1 MCVCGIVTF
10 NRKIYLQFKVK
21 TTNVAREAWLSAG
34 LSKST
39 PAHTVTQACISA
51 NTAVASCL
59 SNIHL
64 GTRDHTCI
72 LLSITK
78 MSPSLV
84 SNNLPNWRIVLF
96 STLPLELSE
105 FEIIF
110 EVLNSRRTLLPLL
123 CV

>member
-1 MCVCGIVTF
+1 M
-10 NRKIYLQFKVK
+10 
-21 TTNVAREAWLSAG
+21 AREAWLSAG

-64 GTRDHTCI
+64 GTRDHI

-105 FEIIF
+105 FETTF
-110 EVLNSRRTLLPLL
+110 KVLNSQRTLLLY
-123 CV
+123 CYV